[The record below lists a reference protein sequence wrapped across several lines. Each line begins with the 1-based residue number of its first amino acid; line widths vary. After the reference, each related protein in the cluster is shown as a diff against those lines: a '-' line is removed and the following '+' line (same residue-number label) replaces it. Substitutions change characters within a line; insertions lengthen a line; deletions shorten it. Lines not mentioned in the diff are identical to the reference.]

1 MQGAAPS
8 FNQISNGGGNP
19 QGLLEDISTRSLQ
32 TVRIGESAGK
42 LATGT
47 RNVFAGYKAAAAG
60 SSVMN
65 SVLLGY
71 ESGRDAAMLTSATF
85 VGAYTGASADRSHET
100 TLVGYAAGEKM
111 KDCTQCVGVGA
122 YTLREATA
130 LQTTAVGCRALERSL
145 DADYNVGIGAECMQ
159 NNRSGSFNVG
169 VGFQAMR
176 AAFTSS
182 ECVMV
187 GAYAGYSNALGK
199 GITGVGY
206 RSCEFMEDGAYSVAV
221 GAYSLQKSTYSSN
234 TVAIGP
240 FAGRMATATDAVL
253 IGTNVAS
260 AASAISGSV
269 IIGESAASHHEG
281 QDTVI
286 LGARAGLIVHGDDC
300 VIIGADALTG
310 GGDTSLPIFANA
322 SVFIGRDV
330 APSLR
335 NASNCV
341 FIGPGADSFRSSVN
355 RGIAI
360 GTFQTT
366 TNDNSISIG
375 GEIENSRTSSVLL
388 GNQLSSDA
396 ENSVLV
402 GKGITVKSVIF
413 FKNPLLSPYT
423 NVVARD
429 ALNKIGASNVDY
441 TNILRSP
448 DLVDTYLVASAGYL
462 TTPVTNTATA
472 NVNLLTTPVTSYDL
486 RTHAPDPNFALIQG
500 ISHLPTTTSTLSAS
514 NIWTTTANSSQTA
527 SSMGLSTETLST
539 LVDAYLED
547 HAFQVTFPAATTVN
561 ITNFA
566 QTTSTVPY
574 YTPKRAIFPI
584 AAATTTALTVRSL
597 TTDISTTLQPPFYFP
612 SPATAFDKL
621 LPSNAASCNVVFE
634 TTTHPTYGFITN
646 TATRNPSY
654 TLPVESVFAT
664 TDTFAVRPIQVM
676 KETFTQTLY
685 SLKDAAASAT
695 FTIGITEPRLLI
707 PNALPAAAEI
717 SISADLITYAPIP
730 TTIPQPE
737 QLSLRLTE
745 IPTSAQWKIQNNTY
759 SSADV
764 TGMITA
770 NIDAYPDSQNLSYF
784 TTAKTT
790 VDSSVL
796 NIGNIISPLTTN
808 FNSLLTNLKSLSNVI
823 PSSNAVAYNNAITVV
838 TEKNASILEWKLGSP
853 SFDSLWTPVSEQSQL
868 AISKIVMERA
878 ETSTVKTLLPTLSGH
893 VQTSKTAIETFIS
906 TTTPLFETFY
916 NNLTSL
922 SNTLR
927 TPLTYY
933 QPLYNAALSRISTN
947 ITAMLNKGLNTLT
960 YNSIWTNIQNDKNS
974 IISSYTKNR
983 IPLQVDEIEDVLI
996 PTINAAIIAFK
1007 LSITNYKNESSTLF
1021 NTLIGELE
1029 GLVQYVDPNE
1039 IVYYNT
1045 SLQTIKDNREQL
1057 QNGSLTVSYYDNLWT
1072 NIVSKTQVL
1081 ISSLEPQYS
1090 YEMEPDLQP
1099 FYSFNYS
1106 NVYSYNY
1113 SNVYENIYCNVYE
1126 YDYDD
1131 VYEDI
1136 YSNVYSYIYSN
1147 VYEDVYCNVYE
1158 YDYDNVYEDVYCNV
1172 YEYEYADVYEYIY
1185 DENNIAVDSNVIG
1198 TIAIDSNVVGS
1209 SLFGSNVIDVIL
1221 VGSNV
1226 IGLDLFG
1233 SNIVGFDLIGSNL
1246 ENTILIGS
1254 NVIDV
1259 ILVGSN
1265 VIGLDLFGSNLI
1277 GFDLIGSNLEDT
1289 ILTGSNLLGSN
1300 LIGSNIVSSNLLNVT
1315 SSVDNTLP
1323 LIEAKINTFTNNLVA
1338 FTNVAPLTIDN
1349 VILELE
1355 STAIKNAVKTSINTY
1370 NTLLPKIKANAV
1382 LLKSWQIASSYDAT
1396 WSSFVADTCN
1406 ITLNAKLA
1414 EPEEYAI
1421 INTTTPLINT
1431 KINTATTAMTA
1442 YKSNATPLFTSLKTN
1457 LTTLSNV
1464 IPADKRTAYNTAVST
1479 VSTNITYILTDN
1491 HGSDNYDPT
1500 WSLISTNSQWIID
1513 NIFIPNPAAVDT
1525 IYNLLASLQ
1534 TSLFT
1539 TYGVSPIAVNIVAI
1553 YYAMRDIPPT
1563 GADSSRTF
1571 FAAAPTN
1578 TFGKISAANYD
1589 FWWSKYQIPRA
1600 FWPLPSTTSQP
1611 TNTTL
1616 KALSGVIED
1625 SLFKIKLPSIM
1636 TSSATTASG
1645 ETLTVLINKAQPTI
1659 HPNWELGA
1667 DWTVEIIANSTATA
1681 LFSLP
1686 ISKATILIP
1695 PQYGSLKTSL
1705 GTPTSLSD
1713 YKFTPS
1719 HPFYDDDTTLLV
1731 ANSSGAS
1738 QVIKVALNHPSSTPI
1753 LYTQDIHAPRK
1764 PSVTNS
1770 TWAGFTIATTNIST
1784 RTLSN
1789 LVVLNVNDNGAITS
1803 SSTYT
1808 PISSYNHSIG
1818 ISSYTSNAVR
1828 TRTVTLQEELDP
1840 ATSFQN
1846 ILQTTYS
1853 YNNLYNTYG
1862 FDTELLDSK
1871 TSSRNEVVTD
1881 YSPPTSPPIRIYAQS
1896 NVSLTINEQ
1905 RSQSFDTYNDHKL
1918 GDSLAYT
1925 INYWADGSPTAALL
1939 YTYNEFV
1946 APPSPVLETYQLPT
1960 PNGATI
1966 SSSLERNL
1974 TGASNVTESI
1984 STAVLRSHQLATN
1997 GDPSTVFQVTPPVLK
2012 LTSGPV
2018 SQFTAAD
2025 IDGNIFIPI
2034 TDAITQYT
2042 ISVQSVSKTFAAQG
2056 YLQGSSAITY
2066 DALPFDI
2073 AMDQEKYAATLPI
2086 TTAYVLQ
2093 AEGGFTNGALFV
2105 PNAPIAQSSRKII
2118 YFYANSTNVVGDIR
2132 NNTFTVRPRPHV
2144 LGQSINIW
2152 TSFTPTNVLSS
2163 RTFNVGGTFK
2173 GFNLANWQLTHKITQ
2188 ASASIGTVLTQADV
2202 QAGNWIINSPAS
2214 TAADT
2219 TALLSYSL
2227 TGSAAVSTFP
2237 IKTYA
2242 KDDFPLLASATNS
2255 TWQIQRIGPL
2265 PAAPTSVL
2273 TGQLW
2278 TDILRAKAAVS
2289 VYVELMSPLVHS
2301 FIYDSR
2307 EPNRQQW
2314 RFLLSSV
2321 YGNFLTVIPR
2331 TPLNFQNETMSMR
2344 ILYDGR
2350 PSPVYNIPFQPL
2362 WSIFPQA
2369 TTNNAASPTP
2379 IADIPLSPSLI
2390 ALGYTWSETAVS
2402 GVLRL
2407 ASSAAEI
2414 ISVARPLQ
2422 FIPLSPLPSP
2432 SIKPSSSFT
2441 VILDQADRYT
2451 FTEEQLLQHVNYSA
2465 DVPLI
2470 FYLTKIPTNGV
2481 VLIANNP
2488 ATRFVLTN
2496 GSLMYQHNGSLTSTD
2511 TFELHV
2517 ASGPF
2522 DLSTLAMTVNVSI
2535 RPIPYVNILKEDI
2548 LYATSLDELNIVR
2561 RFDESLFE
2569 VTAEDA
2575 SSYIHILDTN
2585 YLIPS
2590 QQTYAVTDTSTSPI
2604 SYTID
2609 PDLATS
2615 TNPPITLTFT
2625 VNATETQHV
2634 NPLAEYDE
2642 YSNLFKYT
2650 MSATMNHHTSI
2661 NAFQERLQPEPEQ
2674 GFTYSIDRTTIGS
2687 INFIDRSVSIYME
2700 YEPTDSLTYK
2710 NNPVAAAQVEELKRF
2725 KYVFEGLTD
2734 SSDAPLFRFE
2744 VTHSSGV
2751 VDVKVMYGDN
2761 EYSLENVPIYKRPNA
2776 FHSFYFVSND
2786 LDTNQNRNTAF
2797 YIGYSFDD
2805 TRIENTPRN
2814 ILKNANI
2821 PPINLDTITSM
2832 RFIYD
2837 LDDPVN
2843 FKEAST
2849 ITKQVGILPVT
2860 FDLRNYA
2867 TTLQVRNFQIL
2878 INTSTITEASGGDES
2893 NDTKYNVKY
2902 NVVIGNGVQVRGVDN
2917 ICIGSTFT
2925 TSGRNS
2931 IILGNNIGVVPGS
2944 TQVNEIYES
2953 IVVGSESFANAFVRD
2968 VIAIGKN
2975 IYNDLIDVDIERV
2988 AEFLSYKPI
2997 LVGNDI
3003 TKNMLDFHVNI
3014 GNTFLSTGRFGNQIY
3029 LGVGDERVGVG
3040 FTSNNALGSSAKLH
3054 VNGAVATTSIALN
3067 GPNGGSLGYFGYT
3080 AQAAIVGDIVRYSNT
3095 SVCVSTTALNDP
3107 MVIGV
3112 WSGSNVITAGR
3123 SKIFVTG
3130 TVNQGD
3136 LLTSAGPSAATPGTA
3151 IAQTGPMA
3159 QVRMSYTVAKALEAV
3174 TTSTRILIECFVLS
3188 G

>member
-187 GAYAGYSNALGK
+187 GAYAGYSNALGT

-281 QDTVI
+281 HDTVI

-310 GGDTSLPIFANA
+310 GGDTSLPIFANS

-335 NASNCV
+335 NASNCI
-341 FIGPGADSFRSSVN
+341 FIGPGADSFRASVN

-375 GEIENSRTSSVLL
+375 GEIENSRISSVLL

-396 ENSVLV
+396 DNSVLV
-402 GKGITVKSVIF
+402 GKDITVKSVIF
-413 FKNPLLSPYT
+413 FKNPLLAPYT

-462 TTPVTNTATA
+462 TTPLTNTSTA

-486 RTHAPDPNFALIQG
+486 RTHAPDLNFALIQG

-514 NIWTTTANSSQTA
+514 NIWTTTADSSLTA
-527 SSMGLSTETLST
+527 SSLGLSTETLST
-539 LVDAYLED
+539 LADAYLED
-547 HAFQVTFPAATTVN
+547 HAFQVTFPTATTVN

-695 FTIGITEPRLLI
+695 FTIGVTEPRLLI

-764 TGMITA
+764 TGMIAA

-838 TEKNASILEWKLGSP
+838 TEKNASILGWKLGSP

-878 ETSTVKTLLPTLSGH
+878 ETNTVKTLLPTLSGH

-906 TTTPLFETFY
+906 TTTSLFETFY

-927 TPLTYY
+927 WPLTYY

-960 YNSIWTNIQNDKNS
+960 YNSIWTNIQNDKNL

-1007 LSITNYKNESSTLF
+1007 LSITNYKNDSSTLF

-1090 YEMEPDLQP
+1090 YEREPILQP

-1113 SNVYENIYCNVYE
+1113 SNVY
-1126 YDYDD
+1126 DD
-1131 VYEDI
+1131 
-1136 YSNVYSYIYSN
+1136 
-1147 VYEDVYCNVYE
+1147 
-1158 YDYDNVYEDVYCNV
+1158 
-1172 YEYEYADVYEYIY
+1172 
-1185 DENNIAVDSNVIG
+1185 G
-1198 TIAIDSNVVGS
+1198 G
-1209 SLFGSNVIDVIL
+1209 
-1221 VGSNV
+1221 
-1226 IGLDLFG
+1226 
-1233 SNIVGFDLIGSNL
+1233 
-1246 ENTILIGS
+1246 
-1254 NVIDV
+1254 
-1259 ILVGSN
+1259 
-1265 VIGLDLFGSNLI
+1265 NLI

-1323 LIEAKINTFTNNLVA
+1323 LIEAKINTFTNNIVA
-1338 FTNVAPLTIDN
+1338 FTNVTPLTIDN
-1349 VILELE
+1349 VILDLE
-1355 STAIKNAVKTSINTY
+1355 STAIKNAVKSSINTY
-1370 NTLLPKIKANAV
+1370 NTLLPRIKANAA

-1406 ITLNAKLA
+1406 ITMNAKLSQ
-1414 EPEEYAI
+1414 PEEYAI
-1421 INTTTPLINT
+1421 ISTTTPLINT
-1431 KINTATTAMTA
+1431 KINTATTAMTT
-1442 YKSNATPLFTSLKTN
+1442 YKNAATPLFTSLKTN

-1464 IPADKRTAYNTAVST
+1464 IPTEKRTAYNTAVST
-1479 VSTNITYILTDN
+1479 VSTNITNILTDN

-1600 FWPLPSTTSQP
+1600 FWPLPSTTSGP
-1611 TNTTL
+1611 TNTSI

-1645 ETLTVLINKAQPTI
+1645 DTLTVLINKAQPI
-1659 HPNWELGA
+1659 VHPNWELDA
-1667 DWTVEIIANSTATA
+1667 DWTVEIDANSTATA

-1731 ANSSGAS
+1731 ANASGAS
-1738 QVIKVALNHPSSTPI
+1738 QVIKVALNHPSTTPI

-1764 PSVTNS
+1764 PSVTYS

-1803 SSTYT
+1803 SSTYK

-1846 ILQTTYS
+1846 ILQTTFTYS
-1853 YNNLYNTYG
+1853 NFYNTYG
-1862 FDTELLDSK
+1862 FNNELLDSK

-1918 GDSLAYT
+1918 GDSLEYT
-1925 INYWADGSPTAALL
+1925 MNYWADGSPTAALL

-1966 SSSLERNL
+1966 SSSFERNL
-1974 TGASNVTESI
+1974 TGASNVTQSI

-1997 GDPSTVFQVTPPVLK
+1997 GDSSTVFQVTPPVLK
-2012 LTSGPV
+2012 RTSGPV

-2042 ISVQSVSKTFAAQG
+2042 ISVQSVSKTFTAQG

-2086 TTAYVLQ
+2086 TAAYVLQ

-2132 NNTFTVRPRPHV
+2132 NNTFTVSPRPHV

-2152 TSFTPTNVLSS
+2152 TAFTPTNVLSS

-2227 TGSAAVSTFP
+2227 TGSATVSTFP

-2255 TWQIQRIGPL
+2255 TWQIRRIGPL

-2273 TGQLW
+2273 TGQIW
-2278 TDILRAKAAVS
+2278 TDILRAKAAAN
-2289 VYVELMSPLVHS
+2289 VYVELMFPLVHS

-2331 TPLNFQNETMSMR
+2331 TPLNFQNETISMR

-2350 PSPVYNIPFQPL
+2350 PSPIYNIPFQPL

-2379 IADIPLSPSLI
+2379 IADIPLSPSLV

-2488 ATRFVLTN
+2488 ATRFVLTD

-2522 DLSTLAMTVNVSI
+2522 DLSTLAITVNVSI

-2569 VTAEDA
+2569 VTAAGDA
-2575 SSYIHILDTN
+2575 SYIHILDTN

-2590 QQTYAVTDTSTSPI
+2590 QQTYAVTDTSSSPI
-2604 SYTID
+2604 FYTID

-2615 TNPPITLTFT
+2615 TNPPVTLTFT

-2661 NAFQERLQPEPEQ
+2661 NAFQERLQPDPEQ

-2700 YEPTDSLTYK
+2700 YEPTDSLTYE

-2751 VDVKVMYGDN
+2751 VDVKVMYGEN
-2761 EYSLENVPIYKRPNA
+2761 EYYLENVPIYKRPNA
-2776 FHSFYFVSND
+2776 FHSFYFVSNE

-2805 TRIENTPRN
+2805 TQNENTPRN

-2821 PPINLDTITSM
+2821 PPINLDTITSL
-2832 RFIYD
+2832 RFVYD

-2843 FKEAST
+2843 FKETNT

-2867 TTLQVRNFQIL
+2867 TTLHVRNFQVL

-3014 GNTFLSTGRFGNQIY
+3014 GNTFLSTARLGNQIY

-3040 FTSNNALGSSAKLH
+3040 FTSNNALDSSAKLH
-3054 VNGAVATTSIALN
+3054 VNGAVAATSITLN
-3067 GPNGGSLGYFGYT
+3067 GPSGGNLGYFGYT

-3095 SVCVSTTALNDP
+3095 SACVSTTALNDP
-3107 MVIGV
+3107 MIIGV
-3112 WSGSNVITAGR
+3112 WSGSNVITTGR